1 MRDTIM
7 KHTLVAGA
15 IGLALSQGAAAEVRW
30 NGALNAG
37 FAVSDT
43 GTSYLDRIDDGG
55 DFRDSGFGLNA
66 SADLG
71 NRWAVAGQI
80 FSHEGGESIDFDWG
94 FATFQANDNTS
105 LRFGKLKYPGNLVSE
120 IVDVGYAYPWIRP
133 PEVIYSH
140 TDTGAAMTMEALQGA
155 SAEYTSSIGDEWE
168 WSVMGYAGEANEDTM
183 SHTKIHAAR
192 VTLSNDTVKFLAGYN
207 RSLLDAPDLVAGR
220 IDDKWMSIATLG
232 TQAEWNDWVG
242 YAEYVK
248 SSTEDVDL
256 VETTGW
262 YVTVGHRF
270 GEFLPHLTYAD
281 LSQDTGIAQTSWTA
295 GLRWDMAPSTAL
307 KVEWQTIDP
316 TAANT
321 AAPGSAAYDIAYN
334 EDGEPFA
341 GMFGALPEENPVN
354 VFSVML
360 NYTF

>member
-1 MRDTIM
+1 MRNSSF
-7 KHTLVAGA
+7 TLTALA
-15 IGLALSQGAAAEVRW
+15 SALALASVGAHAEVRW

-37 FAVSDT
+37 FAVSDS
-43 GTSYLDRIDDGG
+43 GTEYLDRIDDTG
-55 DFRDSGFGLNA
+55 DFRDSGFGVNA

-71 NRWAVAGQI
+71 NDWTVAGQL
-80 FSHEGGESIDFDWG
+80 FSHEGGEAIDFDWG
-94 FATFQANDNTS
+94 FATYQASDAVS

-155 SAEYTSSIGDEWE
+155 SAEYTVGGDEWE
-168 WSVMGYAGEANEDTM
+168 WSVMGYAGEANEDEM

-192 VTLSNDTVKFLAGYN
+192 VSLSNDNVKFLAGYN
-207 RSLLDAPDLVAGR
+207 RSLIDAPDLVAGELN
-220 IDDKWMSIATLG
+220 DKWMSIATLG
-232 TQAEWNDWVG
+232 AQAELNDWVG
-242 YAEYVK
+242 YAEYVQ
-248 SSTEDVDL
+248 STTEDVDP

-270 GEFLPHLTYAD
+270 GEFMPHLTYAD
-281 LSQDTGIAQTSWTA
+281 LSQESGIAQDSWTL
-295 GLRWDMAPSTAL
+295 GTRWDMAPSTAL
-307 KVEWQTIDP
+307 KVEWQRIDP
-316 TAANT
+316 TAADA
-321 AAPGSAAYDIAYN
+321 AAPGSQTYNVAYN
-334 EDGEPFA
+334 DDGEPFA
-341 GMFGALPEENPVN
+341 GMFSELPEEDSVN